1 MPLPGRGVLSI
12 ESSDPG
18 HVIAVYNPLVLVC
31 FRRQASLEELQI
43 VRALAAQGLA
53 EGIRGG
59 LFYVIARQDMAR
71 GIDPRA
77 RTVFEELIRESSDK
91 LGMSAVVVVTAGFG
105 GALFRGFLSGLV
117 ALTRKRGTLRI
128 FRTVSEAYPW
138 LAEHHGLDAAELA
151 SAYERATAHL
161 TR

>member
-1 MPLPGRGVLSI
+1 MPLPARGVLSI

-31 FRRQASLEELQI
+31 FRRQATLEELET

-59 LFYVIARQDMAR
+59 LFYVIAREDMAR

-77 RTVFEELIRESSDK
+77 RTVFEELLRDSAEK
-91 LGMSAVVVVTAGFG
+91 LGMSAVVVLTAGFG
-105 GALFRGFLSGLV
+105 GALFRGFLAGLV

-128 FRTVSEAYPW
+128 FRTVREACLW
-138 LAEHHGLDAAELA
+138 LAGHHALDPTELA
-151 SAYERATAHL
+151 STYERATAHL
-161 TR
+161 SR